1 MFRKIQYYDKSQK
14 GFMRFDFETN
24 PHLNFNIHYKNDTS
38 FLICY
43 LVVNILVHF
52 FKILVN
58 ELNIF
63 YQ

>member
-52 FKILVN
+52 LKS
-58 ELNIF
+58 
-63 YQ
+63 